1 MDKCLAHRYI
11 NEKGLVIEQPLAAHL
26 LTVGEECQNRAEKI
40 GLGSLAYLIGCFHD
54 LGKASSL
61 FQRLLRGENLSVNHS
76 TAGAYFLFRKGKTFL
91 KNAGKESRETMSFLC
106 FLTYPILQH
115 HGLFDVVNFSL
126 PQKIQGMEIDLYPF
140 YRLLQKNSEEDF
152 IEVQDFAESFAE
164 DLSLRLDECLEMAF
178 HEWQLFDGRIH
189 QMAMAA
195 HAEGAYPYYQ
205 ACGIRLLLSILKEAD
220 IYDSSNY
227 FRALPDRRYGHE
239 EKKRIWDDGQRRME
253 EMAKRFEEKSKA
265 TALDQ
270 VRSRLSKA
278 CKASATVR
286 EKGLFTLELPTG
298 AGKTASVLRFAL
310 NHAAHFNDQR
320 IFYTTAFL
328 SVLEQSAESIRNF
341 LGNQE
346 YILEHH
352 SNVVQ
357 EETEE
362 KIGANENDR
371 ENRADREE
379 TAQYQYL
386 IESWESPII
395 LTTLVQM
402 TNSLFG
408 GKSAQIRRFCKL
420 IESVIIMD
428 EVQSLPLKAI
438 TNMNLMT
445 NFLTEI
451 MGATVIH
458 CTATTPIYDH
468 PLIAYPARYQKIF
481 NGSSSLAE
489 VKEEERSCFNR
500 VTFFSLLGP
509 GAKETLSVQDF
520 CDQLKKEMQ
529 KARSALVIC
538 NKKVEVMAIYQALLG
553 NPGEGMRGDEGT
565 AFDAGKDREERK
577 DSEEDLIYLTTNLC
591 PAHRLDKIHQMDL
604 ALKANRRGEN
614 HRLICVSTQLVEAGV
629 DLDFDL
635 VFREA
640 AGLDSL
646 IQSAGRCN
654 REGKRAFQGSLVP
667 GKCFSFRLQADELK
681 SLPTIQWA
689 QDALLAAMRK
699 TDDQGPFHP
708 KDLKEEYFTRYYQ
721 AHPSSMDYPL
731 PSHQNGGSVF
741 DLLSSNQK
749 NLNDLATQAGDRRAF
764 KMQADNF
771 PLHQNFRTASEN
783 FHLIEEKNQRTV
795 LVPYN
800 NEDLLD
806 QIFEAER
813 TQNYPLA
820 KKFIQ
825 RASLYSVDLPQ
836 NFIEAHPEAYFRL
849 FQDRIFILQKDWYD
863 SKFGVNLDH
872 PQNLP
877 ILVK

>member
-1 MDKCLAHRYI
+1 MDLRLAHRYQNAQGQTI
-11 NEKGLVIEQPLAAHL
+11 DQPLAVHL
-26 LTVGEECQNRAEKI
+26 LTVGEECQNQAQKV
-40 GLGSLAYLIGCFHD
+40 GMGSLGYLIGCFHD
-54 LGKASSL
+54 TGKESSL
-61 FQRLLRGENLSVNHS
+61 YQTYLRGENLSVNHS
-76 TAGAYFLFRKGKTFL
+76 TAGAYFLFRKGRAFL
-91 KNAGKESRETMSFLC
+91 KKTGKESREAMSFLC

-126 PQKIQGMEIDLYPF
+126 PKKIQEIEIYLYSF

-152 IEVQDFAESFAE
+152 IEVQNYGETFSKDLP
-164 DLSLRLDECLEMAF
+164 LSLDEIFEKAF
-178 HEWQLFDGRIH
+178 EEWEIFNQKIR
-189 QMAMAA
+189 QMAKASRG
-195 HAEGAYPYYQ
+195 EGAYPYYQ

-220 IYDSSNY
+220 IYDSSNFY
-227 FRALPDRRYGHE
+227 RDLPDRRYGQE
-239 EKKRIWDDGQRRME
+239 EKMRIWEEGQRRME
-253 EMAKRFEEKSKA
+253 KRAKLFEGKSNP
-265 TALDQ
+265 TDLDQ
-270 VRSRLSKA
+270 VRCRLSRA
-278 CKASATVR
+278 CKASALVQ

-310 NHAAHFNDQR
+310 NHALHFSNQR

-328 SVLEQSAESIRNF
+328 SVLEQSAESIRNI

-352 SNVVQ
+352 SNVVR
-357 EETEE
+357 EEPED
-362 KIGANENDR
+362 KIGTNDNDR
-371 ENRADREE
+371 ENQADREE

-420 IESVIIMD
+420 IDSVLIMD

-458 CTATTPIYDH
+458 CTATTPVYDH
-468 PLIAYPARYQKIF
+468 PIIAHPAIYHKIF
-481 NGSSSLAE
+481 NDSSSLAE
-489 VKEEERSCFNR
+489 VKEEELPSFNR
-500 VTFFSLLGP
+500 VEFFSLLGP
-509 GAKETLSVQDF
+509 EAKETLSVPDF
-520 CDQLKKEMQ
+520 CDRLKKEMN
-529 KARSALVIC
+529 KAQSALVIC
-538 NKKVEVMAIYQALLG
+538 NKKAEVMAIYQALFE
-553 NPGEGMRGDEGT
+553 NSDERTDPEEG
-565 AFDAGKDREERK
+565 
-577 DSEEDLIYLTTNLC
+577 LVYLTTNLC
-591 PAHRLDKIHQMDL
+591 PAHRLDRIHQMDL

-614 HRLICVSTQLVEAGV
+614 HRLICISTQLVEAGV

-654 REGKRAFQGSLVP
+654 REGKRTFQGAFIP
-667 GKCFSFRLQADELK
+667 GKCFSFRLQADDLRR
-681 SLPTIQWA
+681 LPTIQWA
-689 QDALLAAMRK
+689 QDALLAAMRRI
-699 TDDQGPFHP
+699 DESQGAFDPE
-708 KDLKEEYFTRYYQ
+708 DLKEEYFTRYYQ

-731 PSHQNGGSVF
+731 SSHQEGASIF
-741 DLLSSNQK
+741 DLLSVNQK
-749 NLNDLATQAGDRRAF
+749 NLDDMATQAADPRAF

-771 PLHQNFRTASEN
+771 PLHQNFRTASES
-783 FHLIEEKNQRTV
+783 FHLIEEKNQQTV
-795 LVPYN
+795 LVPYK
-800 NEDLLD
+800 NEDFLD

-813 TQNYPLA
+813 RQDYPWA
-820 KKFIQ
+820 KKLI
-825 RASLYSVDLPQ
+825 RKASIYSVDLPQ

-849 FQDRIFILQKDWYD
+849 FQDKIFILQKDWYD
-863 SKFGVNLDH
+863 SKFGINLDH

-877 ILVK
+877 ILVE